1 MGLPYADFFD
11 VTLREFDLI
20 TSAVRDRERTN
31 IANRR
36 VLQQELATLVCF
48 AFHEPGDIPDFT
60 ENGPPAEQSGAVDRE
75 EAGKRLWSAL
85 VGFHGSQNQ

>member
-1 MGLPYADFFD
+1 MGLPYAEFFE

-20 TSAVRDRERTN
+20 TSAIRDRERTDL
-31 IANRR
+31 ANKR
-36 VLQQELATLVCF
+36 VLQQELAALVCF
-48 AFHEPGDIPDFT
+48 AFHKPGDMPDFT
-60 ENGPPAEQSGAVDRE
+60 ENGPSVDQSRAVDHE